1 MVNFYSVCV
10 DLTTDVCYWTH
21 LVLLSDWAGKVNG
34 RHTAS
39 VIIMSARQQPQ
50 EKNRQKNRLHN
61 YILQER
67 TSPYQMS
74 GSQTRNAQ
82 RADIKHYMDYW
93 TAYISEYMQLDRGCC
108 HTDYVLWKK
117 HPTQFT
123 TVCKC
128 IRTRKKLSQSRAIL
142 LDHKPTNCLLICTVF
157 WSKAQVLPKFS
168 LHIRNLRSG
177 KYVHQRLT
185 IMTESKKY
193 LYLAVSF
200 NKKVLALLLHG

>member
-117 HPTQFT
+117 TYTIHNCVQ
-123 TVCKC
+123 V
-128 IRTRKKLSQSRAIL
+128 
-142 LDHKPTNCLLICTVF
+142 HK
-157 WSKAQVLPKFS
+157 
-168 LHIRNLRSG
+168 
-177 KYVHQRLT
+177 
-185 IMTESKKY
+185 
-193 LYLAVSF
+193 
-200 NKKVLALLLHG
+200 NKKKALPIQSNSVRPQAHQLFAHMHSVLK